1 MPSPETDPNGFDPH
15 HPGAK
20 LDSGKNRLG
29 LVLGGFARA
38 LTEVG
43 KVGTY
48 GAKKY
53 TDNGWEVVPDGESR
67 YTDALLRHLLSEY
80 CGEGTD
86 IESNLSHA
94 AHAAW
99 NALARLELAIRREQV
114 ARGGET
120 QEQVRDIC
128 TGVPEAEQEPC
139 CGVRAGEVGVHGP
152 LLGPPVYPRYKANT
166 SFWNSDIYRTEGEAG
181 HKHEKEDGPR
191 QGPASG

>member
-15 HPGAK
+15 QPGAK
-20 LDSGKNRLG
+20 LDYGKNRLG

-67 YTDALLRHLLSEY
+67 YTDALLRHLMSEY

-114 ARGGET
+114 ARGGEA
-120 QEQVRDIC
+120 QKQVRDVC
-128 TGVPEAEQEPC
+128 TGVSEAEQEPE

-152 LLGPPVYPRYKANT
+152 RLGPPVYSRYQINPTVGIGA
-166 SFWNSDIYRTEGEAG
+166 ICRVEGEAG
-181 HKHEKEDGPR
+181 YKHEKEDGPR
-191 QGPASG
+191 QGPAS